1 MSVTP
6 WLALPALAFAA
17 AIGREAGILSGALAA
32 WISGRRRYDTNKQ
45 QNNVKEKSPGPA
57 RRARL
62 RAFFVRRGGR
72 QRGKRLLFEIEKQ
85 ELSSYN
91 RTRLKRKQVQGLH
104 EPVAVYHE
112 ATVFCPV
119 PQTGDKSLRLLS

>member
-45 QNNVKEKSPGPA
+45 QNNVKEKSPGPPEG
-57 RRARL
+57 RGSGH
-62 RAFFVRRGGR
+62 FFVRRGGR